1 MLDEKI
7 PPMLASRAEGPFD
20 SEEHLFEIKWD
31 GTRCLLFYGNGRLR
45 LQNRRLLDITY
56 RYPELKE
63 GAAKALGAREVIL
76 DGELVVL
83 KGGRPHFPS
92 LQEREHVL
100 DPLKAHL
107 LSQALPATYI
117 AFDLLY
123 LDGRPLMEL
132 PLEERKRG
140 LEEVVRESE
149 RLILSRH
156 VEQRGVD
163 FYHKV
168 VEEGFEGAM
177 AKKKG
182 SRYLPGK
189 RSRLWLK
196 IKPRD
201 REICY
206 IIGFTQGK
214 GERKDTFGALV
225 LAKRVGEGWAFKGK
239 VGSGFS
245 RDDLVGIREIL
256 EPIRIEGPPI
266 KGVPPLK
273 GVRWVRPF
281 YRCEVVYQEGSPGGK
296 FRAPV
301 FKRILP

>member
-1 MLDEKI
+1 MLDDKI

-20 SEEHLFEIKWD
+20 SEDYLFEIKWD
-31 GTRCLLFYGNGRLR
+31 GTRCLLFYSNGRVR

-63 GAAKALGAREVIL
+63 GVAEALGAKEAIL

-83 KGGRPHFPS
+83 RGGRPHFPS

-117 AFDLLY
+117 AFDILY
-123 LDGRPLMEL
+123 LEGRPLMGL
-132 PLEERKRG
+132 PLEERKEFLG
-140 LEEVVRESE
+140 QVIRESD
-149 RLILSRH
+149 RVILSRH
-156 VEQRGVD
+156 VEGKGMD

-182 SRYLPGK
+182 SPYLPGR
-189 RSRLWLK
+189 RSRSWLK
-196 IKPRD
+196 IKPRE

-206 IIGFTQGK
+206 IIGFTEGK

-225 LAKRVGEGWAFKGK
+225 LAKRVGEDWAFKGK
-239 VGSGFS
+239 VGSGFEKE
-245 RDDLVGIREIL
+245 DLVRIRELL
-256 EPIRIEGPPI
+256 EPMRVEGPPL
-266 KGVPPLK
+266 KGLPPLK

-301 FKRILP
+301 FRRMLP